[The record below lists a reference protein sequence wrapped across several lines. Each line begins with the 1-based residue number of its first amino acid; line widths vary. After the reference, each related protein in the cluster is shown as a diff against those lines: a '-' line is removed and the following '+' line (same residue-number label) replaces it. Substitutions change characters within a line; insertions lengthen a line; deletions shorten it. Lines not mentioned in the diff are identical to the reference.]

1 MNSLKIQNIEKLIKA
16 KSDELIKLSY
26 TSFDIDE
33 FNDLYESI
41 QALKTLLDSC
51 NNLTY
56 ERSYK

>member
-33 FNDLYESI
+33 FNELYEQI
-41 QALKTLLDSC
+41 QELKLLLDHC
-51 NNLTY
+51 ANIKL
-56 ERSYK
+56 ERVY